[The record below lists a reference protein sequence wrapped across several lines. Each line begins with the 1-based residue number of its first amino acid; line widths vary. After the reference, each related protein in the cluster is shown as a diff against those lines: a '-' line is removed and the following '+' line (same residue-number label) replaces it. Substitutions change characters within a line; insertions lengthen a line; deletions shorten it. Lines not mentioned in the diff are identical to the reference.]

1 MSEKKVSDVVHVH
14 VPPPTKRTAV
24 LLELAKMGRVLAEA
38 INSPTASV
46 VISGNTSSSS
56 DVGIS
61 IDTEPRDVDDNL
73 LSGGE

>member
-1 MSEKKVSDVVHVH
+1 MKNESIHVH

-24 LLELAKMGRVLAEA
+24 LFELAKMGRVLAEA

-46 VISGNTSSSS
+46 VISGNTISDS

-61 IDTEPRDVDDNL
+61 IDTEPRDMDDNL

>member
-1 MSEKKVSDVVHVH
+1 MSEKKVSDGVHVH

-46 VISGNTSSSS
+46 VISGNTISGS

-61 IDTEPRDVDDNL
+61 IDTIPNDVNDNDCH
-73 LSGGE
+73 GGK